1 MGWSHPQ
8 EKEIFSREEFM
19 RVFKLK
25 DLKPAGPA
33 FDVAKLEWMNGEYIR
48 QMKNENLK
56 FRIYQYYKKQYPDTI
71 IEQTIPIVKERI
83 KKLSDYLSLC
93 RFFFTKPKNFEID
106 LSSYKKLIQKMYDM
120 LLSLDNWKADK
131 IGEAM
136 LGLAQKEGMK
146 NSQFFMVLRVAVSGK
161 RITPPLN
168 ESMEILGKEETLK
181 RLSIAN
187 FNS

>member
-1 MGWSHPQ
+1 
-8 EKEIFSREEFM
+8 
-19 RVFKLK
+19 
-25 DLKPAGPA
+25 
-33 FDVAKLEWMNGEYIR
+33 
-48 QMKNENLK
+48 
-56 FRIYQYYKKQYPDTI
+56 
-71 IEQTIPIVKERI
+71 
-83 KKLSDYLSLC
+83 
-93 RFFFTKPKNFEID
+93 
-106 LSSYKKLIQKMYDM
+106 
-120 LLSLDNWKADK
+120 
-131 IGEAM
+131 M